1 MTPTRLPSIVTA
13 LALIMALSPHARAQE
28 EEANRLSDEE
38 IAGGWIQLFD
48 GETTF
53 GWTVEADDPGRAVT
67 VSDGAMTI
75 TGPAMVKTTT
85 EFGLLDLRFA
95 VRLEGPGAAR
105 LRRPSGQ
112 PSPDEVL
119 EGSEDAEFLLLRPS
133 GQPSQRV
140 ALDWVVEPPPD
151 RWTLYTLSVT
161 EGGIEGNWQA
171 MTQSAVAESFSGDH
185 MIDGPVRESIAFR
198 VGDGTTLTLR
208 GIALRTLGTEPL
220 FNGKDLSG
228 WNVLEGGES
237 VYSVTD
243 EGHLNVK
250 NGRGDIQTEGQYDDF
265 VLQLDVFSNGEHLN
279 SGIFL
284 RALPGEFW
292 SGYESQI
299 RNEFEGDDRT
309 KPVDFGTG
317 AIYRRQAA
325 RKVVADD
332 FAWFTK
338 TIVVHDNHF
347 AVWVNGHH
355 VTDWTD
361 DREPADNGRNGDKRS
376 PGVIS
381 IQGHDPT
388 TDLSFRNLRIHELPR
403 D

>member
-1 MTPTRLPSIVTA
+1 MPSTRLPSMVVSFA
-13 LALIMALSPHARAQE
+13 LALAIAPGARAQD

-48 GETTF
+48 GETSF
-53 GWTVEADDPGRAVT
+53 GWTVDTERPDQAVAIAEG
-67 VSDGAMTI
+67 VLGI
-75 TGPAMVKTTT
+75 RGPAVLRTTT
-85 EFGLLDLRFA
+85 EFGPSTLRFA
-95 VRLEGPGAAR
+95 CRLVGEGDALFALIGPEN
-105 LRRPSGQ
+105 RPAS
-112 PSPDEVL
+112 L
-119 EGSEDAEFLLLRPS
+119 
-133 GQPSQRV
+133 V
-140 ALDWVVEPPPD
+140 ALDAVGPTDPGAWD
-151 RWTLYTLSVT
+151 RYEVT
-161 EGGIEGNWQA
+161 TTADGISGKMEARAGGALTAGGFEEGYL
-171 MTQSAVAESFSGDH
+171 AE
-185 MIDGPVRESIAFR
+185 GPVRHAIAFR
-198 VGDGTTLTLR
+198 VGEGVMLMLR
-208 GIALRTLGTEPL
+208 DIELKPDAMTPI
-220 FNGKDLSG
+220 FNGEDLTG
-228 WNVLEGGES
+228 WKVLDGGES

-243 EGHLNVK
+243 AGELNVK
-250 NGRGDIQTEGQYDDF
+250 DGRGDIQTEGQYDDF

-299 RNEFEGDDRT
+299 RNEFEDGDRT

-332 FAWFTK
+332 FTWFTK
-338 TIVVHDNHF
+338 TILVHDNHF
-347 AVWVNGHH
+347 AVWVNGYQ

-361 DREPADNGRNGDKRS
+361 DREPADNGRNGDKRA

-388 TDLSFRNLRIHELPR
+388 TDLSFRNLRIHELSR